1 MMLQPNSPNSKI
13 VLLKGIRNPYFLS
26 IVEVIQGSVNIQ
38 QKNLKNADDKN
49 SYVIWTKLIF
59 IFLVLGFYRYM
70 KWVNF

>member
-13 VLLKGIRNPYFLS
+13 ILLKGIRNPYFLS

>member
-1 MMLQPNSPNSKI
+1 MLQPNRPTSKI

-70 KWVNF
+70 K

>member
-1 MMLQPNSPNSKI
+1 MLSVIFLVENDVAAKQSQQQNNF
-13 VLLKGIRNPYFLS
+13 VKGN
-26 IVEVIQGSVNIQ
+26 QGSVNIQ

-70 KWVNF
+70 K